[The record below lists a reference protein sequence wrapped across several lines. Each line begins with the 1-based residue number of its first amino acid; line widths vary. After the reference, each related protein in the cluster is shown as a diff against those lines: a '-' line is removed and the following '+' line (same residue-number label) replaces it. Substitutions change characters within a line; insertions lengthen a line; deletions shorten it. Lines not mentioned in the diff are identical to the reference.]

1 MKLWILGLLLA
12 AGAAMA
18 APAPRTLEGVVKRVF
33 DGDTLLVVDAQGE
46 PVTIRLNGIDA
57 PEICQPHGPEARQA
71 LEELVLNQRVV
82 ALTRGQDDAGR
93 TLAKVMRAGSDV
105 GDRMVRDGH
114 AWSYRYRDDKGPYV
128 AQERMALALYRGLHA
143 TRQAISPRE
152 FRRRHG
158 RCASA
163 G

>member
-1 MKLWILGLLLA
+1 MKLWTLALLIAAGGALA
-12 AGAAMA
+12 A
-18 APAPRTLEGVVKRVF
+18 PPPRTIEGVVKRVF
-33 DGDTLLVVDAQGE
+33 DGDTVLVIDAAGD

-71 LEELVLNQRVV
+71 LEELVLNQAVV
-82 ALTRGQDDAGR
+82 ALPRGQDHAGR
-93 TLAKVMRAGSDV
+93 TLAKLTRDGADV

-128 AQERMALALYRGLHA
+128 AQERMAHALYRGLHA
-143 TRQAISPRE
+143 GRQAISPRE

>member
-1 MKLWILGLLLA
+1 MKAWILGLFLA
-12 AGAAMA
+12 AGGALA
-18 APAPRTLEGVVKRVF
+18 APAPRTIEGVVKRVF
-33 DGDTLLVVDAQGE
+33 DGDTLLLVDAQGE
-46 PVTIRLNGIDA
+46 SVTIRLTGIDA

-71 LEELVLNQRVV
+71 LEELVLNQPVV
-82 ALTRGQDDAGR
+82 ALRRGQDDVGR
-93 TLAKVMRAGSDV
+93 MLAKVTRAGTDV

-128 AQERMALALYRGLHA
+128 AQERMAHALYRGLHA
-143 TRQAISPRE
+143 GRQAISPRE

-158 RCASA
+158 RCASD